1 MGNDQAGPPRR
12 VPGQDADH
20 DLCETR
26 SDFLLD
32 HLARATLL
40 IALDVELKAFVR
52 VYNALYQQGVA
63 KGDSG

>member
-12 VPGQDADH
+12 GAGQDAEH
-20 DLCETR
+20 DLCEPR
-26 SDFLLD
+26 PDFLLD

-52 VYNALYQQGVA
+52 VYNALHQQEAA
-63 KGDSG
+63 KADSG

>member
-1 MGNDQAGPPRR
+1 MGNDQAGPRR
-12 VPGQDADH
+12 TVPGQNEDN
-20 DLCETR
+20 DLCDTR

-52 VYNALYQQGVA
+52 AYNALYKHGA
-63 KGDSG
+63 AEGD